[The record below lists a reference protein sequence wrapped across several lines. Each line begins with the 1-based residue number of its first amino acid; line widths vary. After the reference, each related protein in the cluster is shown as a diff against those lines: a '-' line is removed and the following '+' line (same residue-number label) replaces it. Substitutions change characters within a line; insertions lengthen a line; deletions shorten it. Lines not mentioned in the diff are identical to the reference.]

1 MKENKFWEV
10 KFKFKYPKES
20 ADDIRLIGN
29 VDSLGLWDNNKA
41 QKLYYDSKKD
51 CWKTKSYIKI
61 PALFELE
68 YKYFELEYKYLIFK
82 DNKLIEEE
90 INSKRNVFI
99 PEREKLV
106 LSTEKNSLETN
117 IKKHFTKIKK
127 KSSSDVNKSNT
138 KNTLKKNGIMKNSYQ
153 RTKNNET
160 KENKNTIKFNISN
173 DDNSSNEEFEKEQDD
188 SNFNSLDYSSDA
200 RDEKIP
206 DYQGPKYEKL
216 NKNDDIIM
224 CSTYVPFNPKREKDG
239 SINFIYHTLY
249 RVIKSNKNI
258 KWFGNLKYLK
268 KLNEKDR
275 KEIIERLEKNN
286 IFVFDIDESVY
297 HKVTR
302 LTEEVL
308 EPLFHY
314 TPFESSIMEDFNS
327 INDHWKAYTEYNE
340 SVAKQISKHLTK
352 NSLIYLNDINFLLV
366 PNFLYSLYSCL
377 IFYIHYENT
386 IQKFYKI

>member
-68 YKYFELEYKYLIFK
+68 YKYLIFK

-127 KSSSDVNKSNT
+127 KSSSDVNKSNK
-138 KNTLKKNGIMKNSYQ
+138 KNTLKKNGIMKNNSYQ

-239 SINFIYHTLY
+239 SINFVLTNTL
-249 RVIKSNKNI
+249 
-258 KWFGNLKYLK
+258 F
-268 KLNEKDR
+268 
-275 KEIIERLEKNN
+275 IE
-286 IFVFDIDESVY
+286 
-297 HKVTR
+297 
-302 LTEEVL
+302 
-308 EPLFHY
+308 
-314 TPFESSIMEDFNS
+314 
-327 INDHWKAYTEYNE
+327 
-340 SVAKQISKHLTK
+340 
-352 NSLIYLNDINFLLV
+352 
-366 PNFLYSLYSCL
+366 
-377 IFYIHYENT
+377 
-386 IQKFYKI
+386 